1 MSYPK
6 QVFYEIVFSEI
17 KSHLLQLKQ
26 EKWKPGL
33 TMIMQVF
40 DHSSCRLAS
49 KHLLKE
55 FLDQETPEGDP
66 NADQYFDNKDTRKKQ
81 IRDHLRKE
89 GDRSSIFY
97 TDEDFKDLLAHWDSA
112 EREE

>member
-1 MSYPK
+1 MSQSSLVSYPK
-6 QVFYEIVFSEI
+6 QIFYDIVFKEI
-17 KSHLLQLKQ
+17 KAHLQDLKQ
-26 EKWKPGL
+26 ERWKPGL

-55 FLDQETPEGDP
+55 FLDEHTQEGDENP
-66 NADQYFDNKDTRKKQ
+66 DQELDAKDARKKQ
-81 IRDHLRKE
+81 IRDHLRTD

-97 TDEDFKDLLAHWDSA
+97 TDEDFKDLLA
-112 EREE
+112 